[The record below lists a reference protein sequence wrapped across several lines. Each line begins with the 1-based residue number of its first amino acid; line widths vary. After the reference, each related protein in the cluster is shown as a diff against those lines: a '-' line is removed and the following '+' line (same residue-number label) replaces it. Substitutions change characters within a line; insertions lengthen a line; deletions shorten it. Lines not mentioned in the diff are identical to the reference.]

1 MISNLPQNPISPWYF
16 RNPVF
21 LKYIRFIT
29 ILNFNT
35 YLYLIIIFNE
45 QEFPPKTYG
54 VIFDGMNTIY
64 SSVELKLGQG
74 VSGNFEI
81 VEEPDI
87 DANKKIPVKYTIK
100 RRNEGM
106 YYYYYLFAH

>member
-1 MISNLPQNPISPWYF
+1 MKNLM
-16 RNPVF
+16 F
-21 LKYIRFIT
+21 LSLLLF
-29 ILNFNT
+29 LWLC
-35 YLYLIIIFNE
+35 LYLIIIFNE

-64 SSVELKLGQG
+64 SSVELKLGKG